1 MDGSAMFFRL
11 EELSEQRHA
20 VGEDISLQGGAQS
33 SLWGRGGAESG
44 QMRRGQTLMSL
55 QCHAGSLSLSAMIQQ
70 WKRSEAC

>member
-33 SLWGRGGAESG
+33 SLWGRGG
-44 QMRRGQTLMSL
+44 QSL
-55 QCHAGSLSLSAMIQQ
+55 A
-70 WKRSEAC
+70 R